1 MRYDEVRPARFL
13 ERPNRFV
20 ARVETEAGIEAVH
33 VKNTGRCRELLVPG
47 ARIWLAR
54 GLNPSR
60 KYAWDLIC
68 AEKERPGGPPLLV
81 NLDSQAPNRAVG
93 EWLRAGGLLPGAAV
107 RAEVVHGSSRFDFAL
122 EDGAGTLFLEVKGC
136 TLEREGVAAFPDAPT
151 ERGAKHLRELTEW
164 AKAGNRAAVFFLIQ
178 MCVIDNDASLVETPP
193 HPSSGFRETP
203 DATFLN
209 RGYHFRSIASQMVIK
224 HKTIPRIVLP
234 SRGRLCA
241 VRYFTP
247 NAETDPAF
255 AAALREAAAAGVRVY
270 AYDSLVTPDSLT
282 VGQPVEVRL

>member
-47 ARIWLAR
+47 ARVWLAR
-54 GLNPSR
+54 GLNPGR

-68 AEKERPGGPPLLV
+68 AEKERPDGPPLLV

-93 EWLRAGGLLPGAAV
+93 EWLRAGKLLPGAEV
-107 RAEVVHGSSRFDFAL
+107 RAEVVHGASRFDFAL

-178 MCVIDNDASLVETPP
+178 MRP
-193 HPSSGFRETP
+193 
-203 DATFLN
+203 
-209 RGYHFRSIASQMVIK
+209 
-224 HKTIPRIVLP
+224 VLH
-234 SRGRLCA
+234 
-241 VRYFTP
+241 FTP
-247 NAETDPAF
+247 NEATDPVF
-255 AAALREAAAAGVRVY
+255 AAALREAAAAGVRVL
-270 AYDSLVTPDSLT
+270 AYDSVVTPDSLSI
-282 VGQPVEVRL
+282 GDPVEVRF